1 MTSIKHCEYSERL
14 LKRGP
19 DTRFANALVQRVPLS
34 PVDSGFDCDAGFDS
48 GRLSLCECMTPK
60 VRYLD
65 GVVWVLL
72 RMGLN
77 PCRLHVVLLS

>member
-1 MTSIKHCEYSERL
+1 MKHCEYFAL
-14 LKRGP
+14 LRRRGE
-19 DTRFANALVQRVPLS
+19 DMKFANALVQGVPLS
-34 PVDSGFDCDAGFDS
+34 PVDSDFDCDAGFDS